1 MARLRGLVHDWYPG
15 ARETISYRM
24 PTFEVEGHRI
34 GGVLSHRDF
43 LSWYPHSG
51 TTLTTL
57 ADGLGDRSRTKSA
70 LHFTVEDPLPEELFE
85 RLLATRR
92 AEWH

>member
-1 MARLRGLVHDWYPG
+1 M
-15 ARETISYRM
+15 
-24 PTFEVEGHRI
+24 
-34 GGVLSHRDF
+34 GGFLSHRDF

-51 TTLTTL
+51 TTLTAL
-57 ADGLGDRSRTKSA
+57 ADSLGDRSRTKSA
-70 LHFTVEDPLPEELFE
+70 LHFTVEDPLSEELFE